1 MFKTVYKRCQHVWCL
16 GNISNKKDKQL
27 VLPKQSATT
36 ATTYRTF
43 CSTLPLWLPG
53 PWDVSSINRLLAEKT
68 MEGSCLCGTWGGG
81 SCVVF
86 SEWVFGYNFRDLVK
100 K

>member
-1 MFKTVYKRCQHVWCL
+1 MFKTGIQKMSTRLVFGQYFQQKR
-16 GNISNKKDKQL
+16 KKL
-27 VLPKQSATT
+27 VLPKQS

-68 MEGSCLCGTWGGG
+68 MEGSCLCGTWGG
-81 SCVVF
+81 SCVV
-86 SEWVFGYNFRDLVK
+86 SPNGLSDAILEILK
-100 K
+100 